1 MGKLDINVGKL
12 KKNAFRYSKV
22 RGETA
27 SRIRIP
33 GGVIDADSLAKV
45 VEIAE
50 KYGQGVIDLTNRQGI
65 EIPRFSRLSMHFTSI
80 RANPEKVILL
90 PEHEILKPVPVPDYV
105 LSAATTQQRLHS
117 GWKNTF
123 FRMTAT
129 LRSPSQAVPMTVRR
143 PDLPISASLG

>member
-27 SRIRIP
+27 ARIRIP

-65 EIPRFSRLSMHFTSI
+65 EIPGIKMEDSYQSERTRKRISI
-80 RANPEKVILL
+80 
-90 PEHEILKPVPVPDYV
+90 
-105 LSAATTQQRLHS
+105 
-117 GWKNTF
+117 
-123 FRMTAT
+123 
-129 LRSPSQAVPMTVRR
+129 LRNKKY
-143 PDLPISASLG
+143 